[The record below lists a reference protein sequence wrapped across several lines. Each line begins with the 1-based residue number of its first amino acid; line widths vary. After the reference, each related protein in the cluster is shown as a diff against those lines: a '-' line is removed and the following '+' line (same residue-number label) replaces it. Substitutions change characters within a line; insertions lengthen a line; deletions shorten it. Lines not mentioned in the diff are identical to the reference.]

1 MEYCVAVKTS
11 IFLGKK
17 VILIENKEASEKPVL
32 EITLIRYDLK
42 LYIDIRW
49 EKYTAIGW
57 F

>member
-49 EKYTAIGW
+49 EKYTAIG
-57 F
+57 